1 MRPKGTRK
9 KQFRWERDGEEMKT
23 EKRIL
28 IRRGDSRVRDT
39 KRQEWGNSGGFAAK
53 CEYMPSA
60 VFLPQESIITY
71 THTHTH
77 TSFSNCV
84 MRLQF
89 LFLQLNSQI
98 IKLDFKFKIVCML
111 PF

>member
-1 MRPKGTRK
+1 MLLK
-9 KQFRWERDGEEMKT
+9 KKKKNFIEVH
-23 EKRIL
+23 L
-28 IRRGDSRVRDT
+28 IYNAVLISAIQQSDSVT
-39 KRQEWGNSGGFAAK
+39 H
-53 CEYMPSA
+53 
-60 VFLPQESIITY
+60 IH

-89 LFLQLNSQI
+89 LFLQLKSQI